1 MPTTEARLVTHMT
14 NEDPD
19 VSTFEWTPP
28 GTISPSGS
36 GVEPH
41 VVGDLADDLL
51 ATLENRGLTAA
62 DLIRKVARET
72 CAWLNA
78 EGCPDAGVATALF
91 DCELILLRDAHA
103 WRGPVARFLGA
114 LKAVASSHPD
124 DGTPALREA
133 LSAECAR
140 WQEGAPELLPDRG
153 RCASALL
160 DGTSILPAA
169 GLESGEVILIHG
181 WSETVARGVELA
193 LAKGTTPEIIVSE
206 GGPDLGGRRLAR
218 RLVAS
223 GLTVRFVYDA
233 ALVDAVRRVDRL
245 WLGTEAIGARH
256 FIGRVGT
263 RAALERARELDIPS
277 AIIASTD
284 KIIPGGRVSEPTWS
298 ADEPWHLWEGAPH
311 GVTVESQSF
320 ERVPLELAGAFA
332 TNEGL
337 FGALELAKRV
347 SHASYESSLGA
358 ASSKAPV

>member
-1 MPTTEARLVTHMT
+1 MT
-14 NEDPD
+14 NEEPD

-28 GTISPSGS
+28 GTISPTG
-36 GVEPH
+36 GEPEPH

-62 DLIRKVARET
+62 DLVRKVARET
-72 CAWLNA
+72 SAWLNA
-78 EGCPDAGVATALF
+78 EGCPDGGVGVALL
-91 DCELILLRDAHA
+91 DHELTLLRSAHA

-114 LKAVASSHPD
+114 LEAVAAAIPD
-124 DGTPALREA
+124 DGKPALREA
-133 LSAECAR
+133 LSTECVR
-140 WQEGAPELLPDRG
+140 WVDGAPELLPDRG

-160 DGTSILPAA
+160 DGGSILPAA

-193 LAKGTTPEIIVSE
+193 QAKGITPEIIVSE

-223 GLTVRFVYDA
+223 GLAVRFIYDA

-245 WLGTEAIGARH
+245 WLGTEAIGARE

-277 AIIASTD
+277 AVIATTD
-284 KIIPGGRVSEPTWS
+284 KITPDGQVTEPTWA

-320 ERVPLELAGAFA
+320 ESVPLDLAGAFA

-337 FGALELAKRV
+337 FGALELAKRIGQG
-347 SHASYESSLGA
+347 SLGT
-358 ASSKAPV
+358 ASGQARPAVSAT

>member
-1 MPTTEARLVTHMT
+1 MRAAEARPVTHMT
-14 NEDPD
+14 NEDPE

-28 GTISPSGS
+28 GTISPTGS
-36 GVEPH
+36 SAEPH
-41 VVGDLADDLL
+41 ATGDLADDLL

-62 DLIRKVARET
+62 DLIRKVAREA

-78 EGCPDAGVATALF
+78 EGCPNAGVGTALL
-91 DCELILLRDAHA
+91 DHELRLLRDAHA
-103 WRGPVARFLGA
+103 WRGPVARFFSA
-114 LKAVASSHPD
+114 LEAVAATIGD
-124 DGTPALREA
+124 DGSPALREA
-133 LSAECAR
+133 LSIECAR
-140 WQEGAPELLPDRG
+140 WQEGAPELLPDRS

-160 DGTSILPAA
+160 DGDSILPCA
-169 GLESGEVILIHG
+169 GLESGELILIHG

-193 LAKGTTPEIIVSE
+193 LAKGITPEIIVSE

-263 RAALERARELDIPS
+263 RAALERASELDIPS
-277 AIIASTD
+277 AVIATTD
-284 KIIPGGRVSEPTWS
+284 KITPTGRVSEPTWS

-320 ERVPLELAGAFA
+320 EHVPLELAGAFA

-337 FGALELAKRV
+337 FGALELAKRIGQGTLGT
-347 SHASYESSLGA
+347 AS
-358 ASSKAPV
+358 ASAG